1 MQDVQFFERM
11 FNKLNLFTASSLKL
25 LYALASDPMRS
36 FYQREV
42 AGEAHV
48 SVGSANRILRGLVD
62 RGLIDREKKGK
73 IYLYRFNVDN
83 PVSRQLKVLFNIMEV
98 EELVGMLQNLTTRVI
113 LFGSCAEGMDVKE
126 SDIDLLVLTNEKKTV
141 SEIIS
146 QYKSKRRLSPI
157 IVNAN
162 DFTKLRNDD
171 RPLYNEIMR
180 GITLWER
187 D

>member
-1 MQDVQFFERM
+1 M
-11 FNKLNLFTASSLKL
+11 FNKLNLYTPSSLKL
-25 LYALASDPMRS
+25 LYALALDPMRS
-36 FYQREV
+36 FYQREA

-48 SVGSANRILRGLVD
+48 SVGSANRILRRLVD
-62 RGLIDREKKGK
+62 HGLIDREKKGK

-83 PVSRQLKVLFNIMEV
+83 PVSRQLKVLFNVMEV
-98 EELVGMLQNLTTRVI
+98 DELVDTLQDLTTRVI
-113 LFGSCAEGMDVKE
+113 LFGSCAEGKDVRE
-126 SDIDLLVLTNEKKTV
+126 SDIDLLVLTNDKKAV
-141 SEIIS
+141 SEIIN
-146 QYKSKRRLSPI
+146 QYETRRNLSPI

-171 RPLYNEIMR
+171 RPLYEEIMR

>member
-1 MQDVQFFERM
+1 M
-11 FNKLNLFTASSLKL
+11 FNNLNLFTASSLKL

-36 FYQREV
+36 FYQREA
-42 AGEAHV
+42 AGEARV

-73 IYLYRFNVDN
+73 IYLYRFNIDN
-83 PVSRQLKVLFNIMEV
+83 PVSRHLKVLFNIMEV
-98 EELVGMLQNLTTRVI
+98 EKLVDDIRSFTTRVI
-113 LFGSCAEGMDVKE
+113 LFGSCAEGRDARE
-126 SDIDLLVLTNEKKTV
+126 SDIDLLVLTNEKKAV
-141 SEIIS
+141 SEIIG
-146 QYKSKRRLSPI
+146 QHKSKRRLAPI
-157 IVNAN
+157 IVNSN

-171 RPLYNEIMR
+171 RPLYDEIMR

>member
-1 MQDVQFFERM
+1 M
-11 FNKLNLFTASSLKL
+11 FNNLNLFTASSLKL

-36 FYQREV
+36 FYQREA
-42 AGEAHV
+42 AGEARV

-73 IYLYRFNVDN
+73 IYLYRFNIDN
-83 PVSRQLKVLFNIMEV
+83 PVSRHLKVLFNIMEV
-98 EELVGMLQNLTTRVI
+98 EKFVDKLQNFTTRVI
-113 LFGSCAEGMDVKE
+113 LFGSCAEGRDARE
-126 SDIDLLVLTNEKKTV
+126 SDIDLLILTNEKKAV
-141 SEIIS
+141 SEIIG
-146 QYKSKRRLSPI
+146 QHTSKRRLAPI

-171 RPLYNEIMR
+171 RTLYDEILR
-180 GITLWER
+180 GVTLWER

>member
-1 MQDVQFFERM
+1 M
-11 FNKLNLFTASSLKL
+11 FNNLNLFTASSLKL

-36 FYQREV
+36 FYQREA
-42 AGEAHV
+42 AGEARV

-73 IYLYRFNVDN
+73 IYLYRFNIDN
-83 PVSRQLKVLFNIMEV
+83 PVSRHLKVLFNVMEV
-98 EELVGMLQNLTTRVI
+98 EKFVDKLQNFTTRVI
-113 LFGSCAEGMDVKE
+113 LFGSCAEGRDARE
-126 SDIDLLVLTNEKKTV
+126 SDIDLLILTNEKKAV
-141 SEIIS
+141 SEIIG
-146 QYKSKRRLSPI
+146 QHTSKRRLASI

-171 RPLYNEIMR
+171 RTLYDEIMR
-180 GITLWER
+180 GVTLWER